1 MTSPESIT
9 HVLYHSNCPDG
20 FGSAYAAW
28 TVLGDRAEY
37 LPVRHGDPPPE
48 LPPEARVAVVDFSY
62 PRPLLLELQARTTDL
77 IVLDHHRSAQSELEG
92 LTWARF
98 DMTRSGARMAWD
110 YWRPD
115 DPIPRLLEY
124 VEDRDLWRWEL
135 PDSRAVSTALHC
147 YPLEFPVWDQLSVV
161 ALIEE
166 GRAILRYQEQ
176 QVARA
181 VKRAR
186 IQPVGGFEVPV
197 VNSCLLPSE
206 IGDELCRLY
215 PDAPFAGVYY
225 VNQHGEEAWSLRSI
239 GEFDVA
245 AVAQGFGGGG
255 HRNAAG
261 FARPD
266 RTR

>member
-28 TVLGDRAEY
+28 TVLGDKAEY
-37 LPVRHGDPPPE
+37 VPVRHGD
-48 LPPEARVAVVDFSY
+48 LPPSLPTEARVAVVDFSY
-62 PRPLLLELQARTTDL
+62 ARPVLLELQARTAEL

-92 LTWARF
+92 LDFARF
-98 DMTRSGARMAWD
+98 DLSVAGARMAWD
-110 YWRPD
+110 FWRPGED
-115 DPIPRLLEY
+115 LPPLLAY

-147 YPLEFPVWDQLSVV
+147 YPFEFQVWDALSVP

-166 GRAILRYQEQ
+166 GRAILRYQDQ
-176 QVARA
+176 QIARA
-181 VKRAR
+181 VSKAR
-186 IQPVGGFEVPV
+186 LQVVGGFEVPV

-225 VNQHGEEAWSLRSI
+225 DKPDGLQAWSLRSI

-245 AVAQGFGGGG
+245 AVAKTFGGGG

-261 FARPD
+261 FARP
-266 RTR
+266 T